1 MLPNVDQHFRDVI
14 YKSTWADRGGRFAT
28 MKDMA
33 KALGGGIPDESL
45 PRIVTDGSANTLIG
59 DGPWII
65 GRKCDLDQ
73 RADIAVKHRLT
84 GITFQRAC

>member
-14 YKSTWADRGGRFAT
+14 YKDKWADRGGRFAT

-45 PRIVTDGSANTLIG
+45 PRIVTDVVQTL
-59 DGPWII
+59 
-65 GRKCDLDQ
+65 
-73 RADIAVKHRLT
+73 
-84 GITFQRAC
+84 